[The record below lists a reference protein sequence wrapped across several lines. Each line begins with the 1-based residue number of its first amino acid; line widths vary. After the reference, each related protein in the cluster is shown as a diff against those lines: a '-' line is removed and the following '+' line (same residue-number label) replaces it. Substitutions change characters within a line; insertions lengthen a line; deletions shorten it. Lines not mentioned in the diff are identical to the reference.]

1 MNNRN
6 LNNIKEVIS
15 KDGKTLT
22 FRPTQSC
29 YNWTPLLAQFMDGLE
44 VDLEKLAE
52 MDWPKDN

>member
-22 FRPTQSC
+22 FRPDLDC
-29 YNWTPLLAQFMDGLE
+29 YGRTPLLAQFMDGLE
-44 VDLEKLAE
+44 LDLEKLE
-52 MDWPKDN
+52 ELDWPKDN